1 MSKPEFQGHG
11 YVIMASQYSRDDCYG
26 YIYVKNI
33 YYMKTNKNS
42 GDGGGYILMF
52 QTRQGKSSL
61 FDSSIILSKRI
72 DMKLND

>member
-42 GDGGGYILMF
+42 GDGGGIYSYVPD
-52 QTRQGKSSL
+52 QTRK
-61 FDSSIILSKRI
+61 IIFIRFI
-72 DMKLND
+72 YHTF